1 MYQGRFIVTY
11 VKHSTCGGY
20 REVLALIKSAKHELF
35 EHKAYSVE
43 EYKKVIDILSK
54 RQQRW
59 FQSSNHMV
67 DLNKKYGQGNPL
79 DTKQLFC
86 TLVKEGFVQLE
97 VAQQFGKAL

>member
-1 MYQGRFIVTY
+1 M
-11 VKHSTCGGY
+11 
-20 REVLALIKSAKHELF
+20 
-35 EHKAYSVE
+35 E